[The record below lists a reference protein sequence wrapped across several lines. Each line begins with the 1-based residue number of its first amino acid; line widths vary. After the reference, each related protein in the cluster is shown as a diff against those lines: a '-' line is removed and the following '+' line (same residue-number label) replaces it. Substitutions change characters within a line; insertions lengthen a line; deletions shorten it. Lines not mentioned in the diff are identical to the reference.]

1 MSNKNFR
8 RFLPFVLVLSATA
21 LFASVSS
28 AAQPMYGVMMV
39 VKGSVKIKDPG
50 APAKASDA
58 KVGTRVVEGNMV
70 VTGTDSRAKIVMS
83 DRNVINV
90 NPDTEV
96 VIAKYE
102 NDGTA
107 TGKRNVELNL
117 LKGRV
122 RNNVEQTYDGEK
134 NKFQVK
140 TPTAVAGVRGTQFLT
155 SYDQSTRT
163 TSIVTFK
170 GAVAFASLNAQ
181 GAVLGAPVV
190 VSKGQTAEAAANA
203 APAPPKTMPK
213 EDIKR
218 IDGESSSTPPPPKRE
233 AANESER
240 KTPAE
245 KNSEKSPVKMIDA
258 RDTDTGIA
266 TDIKDPRNPAPPPPA
281 FSAPPPPLATPNPLV
296 KEIVRENNGLTHV
309 NVRPVQQ

>member
-1 MSNKNFR
+1 
-8 RFLPFVLVLSATA
+8 
-21 LFASVSS
+21 
-28 AAQPMYGVMMV
+28 MYGVMMV